1 MSLKSS
7 KKAPPHSAELIAM
20 DKTARPTRA
29 VAAVERKSTTAIS
42 TNAAPENSAGDMLP
56 PSPKL
61 PPHVE
66 KAVNLAWVT
75 GRRNATRS
83 SSPRRA
89 VEAHRNR
96 EGMFLDGEGS
106 GAWDLVSWA
115 NRLLGSSGVDAQADK
130 DGEAAVSRTL
140 PLSR

>member
-1 MSLKSS
+1 M
-7 KKAPPHSAELIAM
+7 
-20 DKTARPTRA
+20 
-29 VAAVERKSTTAIS
+29 
-42 TNAAPENSAGDMLP
+42 P

-75 GRRNATRS
+75 GRRKATRS
-83 SSPRRA
+83 SSPRKV

-106 GAWDLVSWA
+106 GAWDLVSWV
-115 NRLLGSSGVDAQADK
+115 NSVLGSNGLGTQVDE
-130 DGEAAVSRTL
+130 DGEASVSRTL
-140 PLSR
+140 PLFR